1 MTSESERLFVAIS
14 PPSDIVLDVARAV
27 EPEGVQAARAALAQR
42 SGAPAPASSDA
53 AFSVNVANQT
63 AAPGL
68 SRSAEPA
75 GRADAYKRF
84 EAVVLQTFVRSMLP
98 KEAEQVYGKGM
109 AGDMWKSM
117 MAERLAD
124 VIADRGGIG
133 IASRLLAGHY
143 VEGEKKVSIGPIS
156 RGTENTEAD
165 MQSSLSTALLHELQ
179 RKAAQSLRGIA
190 TTSDKSDT

>member
-1 MTSESERLFVAIS
+1 MAIS

-42 SGAPAPASSDA
+42 SGATAPAGSDA
-53 AFSVNVANQT
+53 AFSVNVSNQA
-63 AAPGL
+63 AAPSL
-68 SRSAEPA
+68 SRSSEPA

-117 MAERLAD
+117 MAERIAD

-133 IASRLLAGHY
+133 IASKLLADHY
-143 VEGEKKVSIGPIS
+143 VEGEKKVSLGPVS
-156 RGTENTEAD
+156 RGPENTEAD
-165 MQSSLSTALLHELQ
+165 LQSSLSAALIHELQ
-179 RKAAQSLRGIA
+179 RKAAESISGIA
-190 TTSDKSDT
+190 TAPENSDT